1 VRLATFL
8 ESIGLVDLSSGSAQ
22 RGGVKTPLTLED
34 GTSKEFFDNY
44 ATIIDALIEAS
55 VP

>member
-1 VRLATFL
+1 MT
-8 ESIGLVDLSSGSAQ
+8 SHSGKSRAI
-22 RGGVKTPLTLED
+22 KTPVTLQE

-44 ATIIDALIEAS
+44 GTIIDALIEAS